1 MKKAAFALTILLAG
15 CASYE
20 SQPLANLTLETIPS
34 AEKNEEVVAVA
45 KTFDKSECK
54 RYLDR
59 DVIAEGYQ
67 PVQLFIQNNSEK
79 NYLFSLNRMSLPFAR
94 SEEVA
99 SKVHTST
106 VGRAVGYGVAA
117 LFIWPFAI
125 PAVVDGVKSAQANDN
140 LDTDFSAKTA
150 RDQTIAA
157 YSSMNKIVF
166 VPKSDYQS
174 PFTVTLI
181 DQKTNEPKILTIV
194 AN

>member
-1 MKKAAFALTILLAG
+1 MKKAVWALMILLAG

-20 SQPLANLTLETIPS
+20 SQPLSNLTLETVPA
-34 AEKNEEVVAVA
+34 AEKKEDIVAVA

-67 PVQLFIQNNSEK
+67 PVQLFIQNNSDK

-99 SKVHTST
+99 DKVHTST
-106 VGRAVGYGVAA
+106 VGRAVGYGAAA
-117 LFIWPFAI
+117 LILWPFAI

-140 LDTDFSAKTA
+140 LDIDFSAKTA
-150 RDQTIAA
+150 RDQTIAPHS
-157 YSSMNKIVF
+157 YMNKIVF
-166 VPKSDYQS
+166 VPRGQYQQQ
-174 PFTVTLI
+174 FTVTLM
-181 DQKTNEPKILTIV
+181 DQATNEPKVLNIT